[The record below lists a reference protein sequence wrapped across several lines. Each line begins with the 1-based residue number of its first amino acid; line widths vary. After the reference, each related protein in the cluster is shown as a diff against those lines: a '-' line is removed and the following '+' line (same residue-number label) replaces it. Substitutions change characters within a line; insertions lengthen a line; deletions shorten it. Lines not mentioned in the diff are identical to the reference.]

1 MFTDLVKG
9 RKAAKKASKR
19 DEITDERLDEIMNE
33 LFGGGEDEDE
43 RKVKKGARYDLEKAA
58 EDMDDEDNVGDIS
71 VEINVE
77 ELVAKLEA
85 TDNDDVARRR
95 DIRRRLEELEEMR
108 RESRDLD
115 STFNFD
121 LDDDL

>member
-1 MFTDLVKG
+1 MIGDFK
-9 RKAAKKASKR
+9 
-19 DEITDERLDEIMNE
+19 DEIPVDEI
-33 LFGGGEDEDE
+33 DDDIDDDDIDDDDD
-43 RKVKKGARYDLEKAA
+43 VDDL
-58 EDMDDEDNVGDIS
+58 DDDDDDDNVGDIS

-85 TDNDDVARRR
+85 TDSDDVARRR
-95 DIRRRLEELEEMR
+95 EIRRRLEELEEMR

>member
-1 MFTDLVKG
+1 MIGNIKDDVPVDELDDDIEDDDL
-9 RKAAKKASKR
+9 
-19 DEITDERLDEIMNE
+19 D
-33 LFGGGEDEDE
+33 EDED
-43 RKVKKGARYDLEKAA
+43 V
-58 EDMDDEDNVGDIS
+58 EDMDDDNVGDIS

-85 TDNDDVARRR
+85 TDNDDIARRR
-95 DIRRRLEELEEMR
+95 EIRRRLEELEDMR
-108 RESRDLD
+108 RANKDLD